1 MKRHFQSGLSMIEIL
16 VTMVLIAG
24 SSLALAGMQL
34 AAVKYNKEASLRS
47 AATLLAVEIS
57 DRMRSN
63 IAGVKAGNYDRNYGY
78 SAAIAASAADPGC
91 GSTSDCTAATLAQ
104 LDIHN
109 WQTSLTTALPG
120 GAGAIV
126 KSTTTTFAYTIV
138 VMWQDKSL
146 SDSTNPLDPTCTNP
160 PLSAWVPVAGV
171 RCFTTTYMP

>member
-34 AAVKYNKEASLRS
+34 AAVKYNKEAAPHSE
-47 AATLLAVEIS
+47 ATLLAIEIS

-63 IAGVKAGNYDRNYGY
+63 IAGVKASGYNRSYGY
-78 SAAIAASAADPGC
+78 TAATADVADPGC
-91 GSTSDCTAATLAQ
+91 GSTTDCTAATLAT

-109 WQTSLTTALPG
+109 WQTSLKTALPG

-126 KSTTTTFAYTIV
+126 PSATTTYAYTIV

-146 SDSTNPLDPTCTNP
+146 SDSAAPPDPACTKP
-160 PLSAWVPVAGV
+160 PLAALVPVAGV
-171 RCFTTTYMP
+171 RCFTTTFMP

>member
-1 MKRHFQSGLSMIEIL
+1 MIEIL

-47 AATLLAVEIS
+47 VATLLAVEIS

-63 IAGVKAGNYDRNYGY
+63 IAGVKAGNYDRNFGY
-78 SAAIAASAADPGC
+78 AAAKAAIVADPGC
-91 GSTSDCTAATLAQ
+91 GSTTDCTAATLAQ
-104 LDIHN
+104 LDKYN
-109 WQTSLTTALPG
+109 WQTSLTTALPV

-126 KSTTTTFAYTIV
+126 KSTTTAFAYTIV

-146 SDSTNPLDPTCTNP
+146 SDSTQPLDPLCTKP
-160 PLSAWVPVAGV
+160 PLAALTPVAGV
-171 RCFTTTYMP
+171 RCFTTTFMP